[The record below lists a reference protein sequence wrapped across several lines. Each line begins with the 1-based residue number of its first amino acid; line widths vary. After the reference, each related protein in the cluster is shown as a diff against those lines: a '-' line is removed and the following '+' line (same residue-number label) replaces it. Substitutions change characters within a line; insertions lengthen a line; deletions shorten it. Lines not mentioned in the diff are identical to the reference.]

1 MLPRI
6 FDKPVFVLVGL
17 GIPRRIETVFDAYR
31 FLLDWPG
38 NSPQQRAA
46 LRACKAAFAGE
57 IDAETARGVFVAFA
71 QRKDILVEEER
82 SLPWLVAND
91 RGRSPTTPG

>member
-1 MLPRI
+1 MLPRH
-6 FDKPVFVLVGL
+6 FDKPIFVLVGL
-17 GIPRRIETVFDAYR
+17 GIPRRIDTVFDAYR

-71 QRKDILVEEER
+71 QRKDILLDQEKP
-82 SLPWLVAND
+82 LPWLAQSG
-91 RGRSPTTPG
+91 RGHSPTAPA